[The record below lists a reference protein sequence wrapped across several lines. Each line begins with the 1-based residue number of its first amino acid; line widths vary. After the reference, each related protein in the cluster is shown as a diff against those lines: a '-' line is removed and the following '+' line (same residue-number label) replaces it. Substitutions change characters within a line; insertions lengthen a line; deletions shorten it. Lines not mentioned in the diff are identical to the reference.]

1 MTNKYDPDDWLS
13 IDHLLTIEKISAA
26 KIGNG
31 IEYHNVRYCDG
42 INRRK
47 IANSESIKI
56 ALDLLI
62 AREESINNSYDI
74 FEDDYDEDPRA
85 LESPLY
91 QYGWFRSELPDF
103 SMINPNDDV
112 SKHSNNLTHSNTF
125 KTSLNSESNS
135 LSSIFSNYNGLRP
148 NQISFVMLN
157 NDTAKVVIKGKTIAV
172 SSTDFNLAVK
182 SQGWKLIQSACMN
195 SGDLTQGLKQL
206 NKKTDQVKNHQI
218 VTTAISRLS
227 SKLLKS
233 MGLESNPIVLNGG
246 YQFIFKSMTHEML
259 DGPSSLKQD
268 AMDYTSNTDVDDYD
282 LDDKDDFD
290 DRDDF

>member
-1 MTNKYDPDDWLS
+1 MTEEYNPNEWLS
-13 IDHLLTIEKISAA
+13 IERLLNIEKISAA
-26 KIGNG
+26 KIGEA
-31 IEYHNVRYCDG
+31 IEYHNIRFCDS

-47 IANSESIKI
+47 LANSESIKI

-91 QYGWFRSELPDF
+91 QYGWFRCELPDF

-112 SKHSNNLTHSNTF
+112 SKHSNNSTDSNAF
-125 KTSLNSESNS
+125 KTSSNSESNS
-135 LSSIFSNYNGLRP
+135 IRPIFSNYKSLRP
-148 NQISFVMLN
+148 NQISIVMLN
-157 NDTAKVVIKGKTIAV
+157 NDTAQVVIKGKTIAV
-172 SSTDFNLAVK
+172 SSTDFNLVVK

-206 NKKTDQVKNHQI
+206 NNKTDQVKNHQI
-218 VTTAISRLS
+218 VTTAISRLNG
-227 SKLLKS
+227 KLLKS

-246 YQFIFKSMTHEML
+246 YKFIFKSMTHEML
-259 DGPSSLKQD
+259 DGPSSSKQD
-268 AMDYTSNTDVDDYD
+268 AMDYTSNADINDYD
-282 LDDKDDFD
+282 LDDKGDFD
-290 DRDDF
+290 DKDDF

>member
-1 MTNKYDPDDWLS
+1 MTEEYNPNEWLS
-13 IDHLLTIEKISAA
+13 IERLLNIEKISAA
-26 KIGNG
+26 KIGEG

-91 QYGWFRSELPDF
+91 QYGWFRYELPDF

-112 SKHSNNLTHSNTF
+112 SKHSNNLTDSNAF
-125 KTSLNSESNS
+125 KTSSNSESNS
-135 LSSIFSNYNGLRP
+135 ISSIFSNYNGLRP

-157 NDTAKVVIKGKTIAV
+157 NDTAKVVIKGKTIVV
-172 SSTDFNLAVK
+172 SSTDFDLAVK
-182 SQGWKLIQSACMN
+182 SNGWKLIQSASMN
-195 SGDLTQGLKQL
+195 SGDLTQGLKKL
-206 NKKTDQVKNHQI
+206 NKKTDLVKNNQN
-218 VTTAISRLS
+218 VKSAISRLN

-233 MGLESNPIVLNGG
+233 MGLESKPIVLNGS

-259 DGPSSLKQD
+259 DGPSSSKQD
-268 AMDYTSNTDVDDYD
+268 AIAYSGPT
-282 LDDKDDFD
+282 
-290 DRDDF
+290 